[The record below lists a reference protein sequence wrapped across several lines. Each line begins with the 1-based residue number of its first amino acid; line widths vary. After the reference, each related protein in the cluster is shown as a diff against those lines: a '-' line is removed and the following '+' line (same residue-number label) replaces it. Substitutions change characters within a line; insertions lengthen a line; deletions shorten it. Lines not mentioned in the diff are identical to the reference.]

1 MSTLLTLEVSM
12 TRNRFR
18 SFLGLLLIASIGVGA
33 PARKARADGT
43 SDTTGSSVAPGCED
57 RPRGVGLE
65 VNVLWPFFPGGISE
79 LRLMVPVVRT
89 DRADFRGEL
98 VLGAYSDFATRVVR
112 HSDAG
117 KVAALAGKLGW
128 RQFLVSGLH
137 VEVSANLGWRHE
149 SERPP
154 DGVTIDG
161 FAIRLWMLAGYQHEF
176 SRVFYGNVRGG
187 LGVHVYRSD
196 AYASLERKL
205 APGADL
211 NLGVRF

>member
-1 MSTLLTLEVSM
+1 MKVLSCSLVLLA
-12 TRNRFR
+12 
-18 SFLGLLLIASIGVGA
+18 IVGTA
-33 PARKARADGT
+33 AAARAD
-43 SDTTGSSVAPGCED
+43 DTTASATSPGTED

-65 VNVLWPFFPGGISE
+65 VNMLWPFFPGGISE
-79 LRLMVPVVRT
+79 VRVMIPVVRT

-98 VLGAYSDFATRVVR
+98 VVGAYSDFATRVVR
-112 HSDAG
+112 TSEHG

-137 VEVSANLGWRHE
+137 LEVSANLGWRHE
-149 SERPP
+149 ENRPP

-161 FAIRLWMLAGYQHEF
+161 FAVRLWMLAGYQHEF
-176 SRVFYGNVRGG
+176 TRVFYGNVRGG